1 MTLLILFLVGTGMIA
16 VVALVIWYF
25 LLRKN
30 PFGSFSG
37 S

>member
-1 MTLLILFLVGTGMIA
+1 MIIIFFLIGTTAIVA
-16 VVALVIWYF
+16 VALVIWYF